1 MFMAALLCVALRSAC
16 DDVLQS
22 LAYMLRLLYS
32 YPELTAKINLFA
44 ALSPVVYLVHTTSAL
59 LKAAAEFR
67 LADAIYAVYKQGFL
81 EGSKIEHEIEVLA
94 CTVTL
99 GALCKISVDTVC
111 GVSALDDSDMIKN
124 LAAHFP
130 AGTSTKDF
138 VHFAQYIK
146 NASFA
151 RFDYGKE
158 GNLAKYGQATAPLFD
173 LTAFPPIPT
182 ALFHGT
188 QDALV
193 AAEDLAL
200 GQSQLAKAAG
210 SPVVFDRAY
219 EGLSHVSWFVG
230 KPAAFGWFADLA
242 ALLKKHSAP

>member
-1 MFMAALLCVALRSAC
+1 
-16 DDVLQS
+16 
-22 LAYMLRLLYS
+22 
-32 YPELTAKINLFA
+32 
-44 ALSPVVYLVHTTSAL
+44 
-59 LKAAAEFR
+59 
-67 LADAIYAVYKQGFL
+67 
-81 EGSKIEHEIEVLA
+81 VLA

-99 GALCKISVDTVC
+99 GALCKFSVDTVC
-111 GVSALDDSDMIKN
+111 GISDLDDPGMIKN

-138 VHFAQYIK
+138 VHFSQYIN

-158 GNLAKYGQATAPLFD
+158 GNMAKYGSVTPPVFD
-173 LTAFPPIPT
+173 LATFPPIPT

-193 AAEDLAL
+193 AADDFAL
-200 GQSQLAKAAG
+200 EQQQLAKATG
-210 SPVVFDRAY
+210 GPVVFDRTY

-242 ALLKKHSAP
+242 ALLKKHNA